1 LAQSYRRVASSPR
14 KRLKIF
20 SVKIQLSKKTEP
32 KKMATAD
39 EIMKKE
45 DRVLN
50 VNKAFMDNLEEYLTC
65 SKCKKVPRNA
75 IVSCC
80 SAHHLICKSCFDS
93 LATIIYDNNIEAD
106 NMGVHCTTKNKH
118 YAPAP
123 NSNDGFVC
131 GTCYT
136 CVAVK
141 KLVVQCGANCKAEVK
156 PALSSLVANLLEVFP
171 IKCKFTHNGCQVII
185 KLKEL
190 EVHEVEC
197 VYRNI
202 NCPFLDC
209 KNKDVSFI
217 GLSKHLETNHENI
230 RKIGNPRSKDFIP
243 MPDQGQVWIPGELVF
258 RNRSFFTVVHR
269 DAEKSRH
276 FWIYFHGTPE
286 EAVHYS
292 YEIKIIGRNV
302 KELILTGNVFSLE
315 FGETKETIMAN
326 EDVFYVILQNEKL
339 VKRLQV
345 DGQVNFEITL
355 VSDKEEI
362 KDENVESG
370 ISDDDDH

>member
-1 LAQSYRRVASSPR
+1 VILAKNCCEIITTTTRRKST
-14 KRLKIF
+14 L
-20 SVKIQLSKKTEP
+20 QLTLR
-32 KKMATAD
+32 MGTAKQ
-39 EIMKKE
+39 ELLNFKKE
-45 DRVLN
+45 S
-50 VNKAFMDNLEEYLTC
+50 MDNVEENLAC

-75 IVSCC
+75 IVSWC
-80 SAHHLICKSCFDS
+80 SAQHLICKSCFDS
-93 LATIIYDNNIEAD
+93 SATYIYDNN
-106 NMGVHCTTKNKH
+106 MKSGTGVHCTSRNRH
-118 YAPAP
+118 YGPTVG
-123 NSNDGFVC
+123 DLGLVC
-131 GTCYT
+131 GTCNS
-136 CVAVK
+136 CMAVK
-141 KLVVQCGANCKAEVK
+141 KLVVQCGAYCKAEFK

-171 IKCKFTHNGCQVII
+171 TKCKFTHNGCQVII

-209 KNKDVSFI
+209 KNKDATFI
-217 GLSKHLETNHENI
+217 GLGKHLETNHENM
-230 RKIGNPRSKDFIP
+230 RKFGKPRSKDFIP
-243 MPDQGQVWIPGELVF
+243 MPDQGQAWIPEELVF
-258 RNRSFFTVVHR
+258 RNRSFFTEVHH

-302 KELILTGNVFSLE
+302 QKLTFSGNVFSLE
-315 FGETKETIMAN
+315 LGETKETIMAN
-326 EDVFYVILQNEKL
+326 EDVFILDNKL

-345 DGQVNFEITL
+345 DGQINFEITL

-370 ISDDDDH
+370 ISNDDDDEQ